1 MKSWGMIICEHPR
14 RPAVRKSE
22 MRNSDE
28 GGGPIPYGCLHHLS
42 MRLTLIQMLLIP
54 LYIQF
59 APVPAYPFVI
69 QLVTT

>member
-28 GGGPIPYGCLHHLS
+28 GGVSIRTYAFTLHPWDYHYL
-42 MRLTLIQMLLIP
+42 
-54 LYIQF
+54 
-59 APVPAYPFVI
+59 
-69 QLVTT
+69 